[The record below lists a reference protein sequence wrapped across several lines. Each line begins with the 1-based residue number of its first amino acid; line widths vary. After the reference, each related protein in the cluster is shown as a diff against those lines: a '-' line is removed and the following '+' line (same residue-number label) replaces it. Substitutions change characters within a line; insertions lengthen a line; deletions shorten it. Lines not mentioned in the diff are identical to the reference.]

1 MDRRETILT
10 KPVRTLLVRFGL
22 PSVLAMIINTLYS
35 VVDRIFVG
43 QGVGEGALAA
53 ITVCFPM
60 LMIMMALGML
70 VALGGSTLISL
81 YLGQNK
87 KAGAEKV
94 VGNGFTIIVA
104 IMGLFMIVTMLNLEA
119 LLYLFGANEA
129 TIGDARIYMFIIL
142 LGSIPHE
149 IGFGIN
155 TYIRGEGNIRY
166 SVTTSIVGAL
176 ANIVFDYLLVFVI
189 PLGVKGVAIG
199 TVSAWSIRMMMVL
212 AFYYRKKGLLRFHAW
227 DIRPDFQLIGRMLS
241 IGMAPCSMQLLGSM
255 AVIYLNRNLLRYGGN
270 TAVALYGVSMSL
282 FQVVAMFVRGM
293 GAGAQPIIGFNFGA
307 GQYQRV
313 RRTLADLGSATVA
326 VSLAGAALL
335 IGFPVFFLSLFTG
348 NVSGLVE
355 LGPTCLRIYV
365 CMLPFAGLNMLILQ
379 YYQSVGRAAKALLLS
394 VCRLGIFMPACLLII
409 TNLISPTLLGVWIAL
424 PTADLLAGALS
435 LALIIP
441 EWRGILRRDD
451 RPLHF
456 SKAEERSSR

>member
-1 MDRRETILT
+1 MDTRETILT
-10 KPVRTLLVRFGL
+10 KPVRILLIRFGL

-43 QGVGEGALAA
+43 KGVGEDALAA

-70 VALGGSTLISL
+70 IALGGSTLISL
-81 YLGQNK
+81 YLGQDNR
-87 KAGAEKV
+87 ARAEKV
-94 VGNGFTIIVA
+94 VGNGFTIIVVT
-104 IMGLFMIVTMLNLEA
+104 MGLFMVGIMFNLER

-129 TIGDARIYMFIIL
+129 TIGDARSYMLIIL

-176 ANIVFDYLLVFVI
+176 ANILFDYLLVFVI

-212 AFYYRKKGLLRFHAW
+212 AFYYRKKGLLRFRAR
-227 DIRPDFQLIGRMLS
+227 DIKPDFQLIGRMLS
-241 IGMAPCSMQLLGSM
+241 IGLAPCSMQLLGS
-255 AVIYLNRNLLRYGGN
+255 AALIYLNRSLLHYGGN
-270 TAVALYGVSMSL
+270 TAVALYGVGMSL

-307 GQYQRV
+307 GQYERV
-313 RRTLADLGSATVA
+313 RRCLADLGSATVL
-326 VSLAGAALL
+326 VSAAGAALL
-335 IGFPVFFLSLFTG
+335 VSFPVFFLSLFTG
-348 NVSGLVE
+348 NASGLVE

-365 CMLPFAGLNMLILQ
+365 CMLPFAGVNMLILQ
-379 YYQSVGRAAKALLLS
+379 YFQSVGRAGKALLLS
-394 VCRLGIFMPACLLII
+394 VCRLGIFMPACLLFI
-409 TNLISPTLLGVWIAL
+409 TNLISPTLFGVWIAL
-424 PTADLLAGALS
+424 PAADFLAGALS

-441 EWRGILRRDD
+441 EWRGALRRANE
-451 RPLHF
+451 PLGT
-456 SKAEERSSR
+456 KP